1 MLVKEIQFQ
10 KDAVISVISAFKENY
25 FVCIQFDH
33 FSKLD

>member
-10 KDAVISVISAFKENY
+10 KDAVISAISAYKENY
-25 FVCIQFDH
+25 FVCIQLDH

>member
-10 KDAVISVISAFKENY
+10 KDAVKNTILGYKENY